1 MRNPEHAPEPNQRDD
16 AESSGSTRRLLP
28 TADSFEIERVETTP
42 MTPEQYETAVSTLA
56 ALIAEWLRN
65 NPTEIDDQAA

>member
-1 MRNPEHAPEPNQRDD
+1 MRNPEPNQREDVTSPTP
-16 AESSGSTRRLLP
+16 ARRPLP
-28 TADSFEIERVETTP
+28 TTDSFEVERVETVP

>member
-1 MRNPEHAPEPNQRDD
+1 MRNPEHTPEPNQRDGV
-16 AESSGSTRRLLP
+16 ESPGSARRLLP
-28 TADSFEIERVETTP
+28 TADSFEVERDETTP

-65 NPTEIDDQAA
+65 NPTEVDDQAA